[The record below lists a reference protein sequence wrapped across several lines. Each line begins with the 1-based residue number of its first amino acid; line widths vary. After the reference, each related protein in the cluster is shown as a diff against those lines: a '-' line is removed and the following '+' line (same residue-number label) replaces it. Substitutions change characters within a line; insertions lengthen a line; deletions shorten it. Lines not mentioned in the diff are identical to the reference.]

1 VFHHYRR
8 LIALRRELPVVA
20 LGAFRLLAPEHARLW
35 AFERRLGDDVLLVV
49 ANCSDTDLPLV
60 ETGVAIHDGAQLL
73 LGNLRPEDAPGDR
86 ATLRAWEARVL
97 RV

>member
-8 LIALRRELPVVA
+8 LIALRRELQVVA
-20 LGAFRLLAPEHARLW
+20 LGGFRLLAPEHERLW

-49 ANCSDTDLPLV
+49 ANCSDRDLPLAGS
-60 ETGVAIHDGAQLL
+60 GVAVPDGAELL

-86 ATLRAWEARVL
+86 ATLRGWEARVIRL
-97 RV
+97 